1 MDADSSSPISP
12 ASPSSPQ
19 ITLRQLELF
28 CAAARTGSFT
38 AAAQERYVT
47 PNAVAAAVTDLE
59 TALKV
64 RLCVRRRARGLE
76 LTGAGEAL
84 LARAQHLLV
93 TAEELVLNIGDLD
106 GAPRGPVRLGCYTT
120 LAATL
125 IPPLWQ
131 HVSAHLPGVRLDIV
145 EGTATELAEQATAGR
160 LDMLIA
166 YEVGLSPE
174 LAARTLFTTE
184 PQVIL
189 PADHRLAAH
198 RAPVP
203 LTELAE
209 DPLILLDL
217 PPAGENT
224 LELMRQHGLR
234 PRIAHRTTSFEL
246 VRSMV
251 ARGFGYSLLFQR
263 PEIDVSY
270 EGRALVSLPTEPALP
285 AEPIVLAHDR
295 QVPLT
300 SRAAAV
306 AAAASELFA
315 GAPRQ

>member
-1 MDADSSSPISP
+1 MDADSPSPT
-12 ASPSSPQ
+12 APQ
-19 ITLRQLELF
+19 VTLRQLELF
-28 CAAARTGSFT
+28 CAAARSGSFS

-76 LTGAGEAL
+76 LTPTGEAL

-93 TAEELVLNIGDLD
+93 TAEEMVLSIADLD
-106 GAPRGPVRLGCYTT
+106 GAPRGPVRLGCYST

-125 IPPLWQ
+125 IPPLWE
-131 HVSAHLPGVRLDIV
+131 HVSAHLPGVRLEIV
-145 EGTATELAEQATAGR
+145 EGTATELAEQVSAGR
-160 LDMLIA
+160 LDMMIA
-166 YEVGLSPE
+166 YEVGLPTT

-189 PADHRLAAH
+189 PVEHRLALQGQ
-198 RAPVP
+198 PVP
-203 LTELAE
+203 LTQLAQ
-209 DPLILLDL
+209 DSLILLDL

-224 LELMRQHGLR
+224 LELMRHHGLR
-234 PRIAHRTTSFEL
+234 PRVAHRTTSFEL
-246 VRSMV
+246 VRSLV

-263 PEIDVSY
+263 PQIDVSY
-270 EGRALVSLPTEPALP
+270 EGRPLVSLPTEPALT

-300 SRAAAV
+300 SRAAAI

-315 GAPRQ
+315 SAPAR

>member
-1 MDADSSSPISP
+1 MDDASHSIPAP
-12 ASPSSPQ
+12 ASPPV
-19 ITLRQLELF
+19 TLRQLELF
-28 CAAARTGSFT
+28 CAAARSGSFT
-38 AAAQERYVT
+38 AAAQDRYVT

-76 LTGAGEAL
+76 LTAGGEAL

-93 TAEELVLNIGDLD
+93 TAEELVVNIGDLD

-120 LAATL
+120 LAATV
-125 IPPLWQ
+125 IPPLWE
-131 HVSAHLPGVRLDIV
+131 HIGEHLPGVRLELV
-145 EGTATELAEQATAGR
+145 EGTVDELAEQVSSGR
-160 LDMLIA
+160 LDMMIS
-166 YEVGLSPE
+166 YEVGLPTE

-189 PADHRLAAH
+189 PADHRLAV
-198 RAPVP
+198 RGAPVP
-203 LTELAE
+203 LAELAAE
-209 DPLILLDL
+209 PLILLDL
-217 PPAGENT
+217 PPAGDNT
-224 LELMRQHGLR
+224 LELMRRHGLR
-234 PRIAHRTTSFEL
+234 PHIGHRTTGFEL

-263 PEIDVSY
+263 PQIDVSY
-270 EGRALVSLPTEPALP
+270 EGLPLASLPIDPPLT

-306 AAAASELFA
+306 AAAASELFGDTA
-315 GAPRQ
+315 RR